1 MHVDLHHINTTRLT
15 ECDNAICI
23 LTNVSWLSLQVPTFC
38 DGDVVV
44 NESTAICLYLE
55 ENYSSDANRLMPPG
69 PCRERTD
76 IIQLV
81 MEANNL
87 QSNVIAEV
95 VYYQWGTKPEDRS
108 EDVLNEKFKRP
119 RSSWVTGTRYRN
131 RHAYVY

>member
-15 ECDNAICI
+15 ECDKAIIFVTYICI
-23 LTNVSWLSLQVPTFC
+23 LTNVSWLSLQVPTFR

-108 EDVLNEKFKRP
+108 EDVLNEKFEKAKVELGYWDKVP
-119 RSSWVTGTRYRN
+119 
-131 RHAYVY
+131 